1 MSKETFFHSSSIR
14 FALALWAAS
23 VLAFYIA
30 YFVQLEP
37 AQWVGITVWI
47 MFIQTPRLNY
57 GKLLYWSLGTV
68 GGALYAVALISICDQ
83 SRLLFLVGLI
93 LCLSACA
100 FVANLVRSYNAYGA
114 VLFGYTANIVS
125 MSAVDHPSQVFDLAV
140 NRMSCIFIGMAA
152 AVLAMMV
159 FLPRHPHWKE
169 TLLHLTEFSREVFA
183 RATTSLRVDSEEKDN
198 ASSWARVSDHLSLL
212 EHTLAPTTAETAA
225 SRLRVGPA
233 RQAVASLFCLLAK
246 SQSID
251 ECLARRNVSVPD
263 SVRVLMADAHS
274 LFAAHF
280 TDEPETIDQSAS
292 AFQRLRVRVRR
303 ELAGFSESAPAVR
316 FILLRLDE
324 MLADAENVL
333 GAFKALQQPQGFTQ
347 PARLK
352 IHHDTPTA
360 WMAALRMALAMTMAS
375 IVWVATGWPSGSQF
389 VLLTGVISSLLTLQ
403 EDPRHMG
410 WNFLISACLCTAVS
424 FIDVYWILQKGEG
437 FFVIALAL
445 GLFLVPAAYFYRK
458 PSLVGAAVPS
468 MLIFY
473 GLVGFSNQMTYDISL
488 FLNNAVGFI
497 CATGL
502 VYFTFHA
509 VLPPPHPARCLHLLR
524 NVWRDIEE
532 MDGGCDP
539 LREQGWVSLV
549 CDRIRLLHHFG
560 AKETRVAHE
569 REARLGLQ
577 LGLRRLRLQSL
588 FLSTA
593 ASDLRSLLKPVL
605 KLTRKLSTSPD
616 SLILAI
622 SRACGRLERSSQSD
636 DPIGKEVLAELF
648 EMKSLLQS
656 HIPET

>member
-1 MSKETFFHSSSIR
+1 MSNETFLHSSSIR

-68 GGALYAVALISICDQ
+68 GGAVYAVALISICDQ

-93 LCLSACA
+93 LCLAACA

-125 MSAVDHPSQVFDLAV
+125 LSAVDHPDQVFDLAV

-169 TLLHLTEFSREVFA
+169 TLRHLTEFSHDVFT
-183 RATTSLRVDSEEKDN
+183 RAAASLRVDPGEKETG
-198 ASSWARVSDHLSLL
+198 SSWAQVSDHLSLL
-212 EHTLAPTTAETAA
+212 EHTLASTTAETAA

-246 SQSID
+246 SQSI
-251 ECLARRNVSVPD
+251 EGCLARRNVSIPEP
-263 SVRVLMADAHS
+263 VRVLMADAHGI
-274 LFAAHF
+274 FAAHF
-280 TDEPETIDQSAS
+280 SDEPETIDQSALT
-292 AFQRLRVRVRR
+292 FQRLRGRVRQ
-303 ELAGFSESAPAVR
+303 ELVDSSENVPAVR
-316 FILLRLDE
+316 FLLLRLDE
-324 MLADAENVL
+324 MLVDAENVL
-333 GAFKALQQPQGFTQ
+333 GASKALHRPPGFT
-347 PARLK
+347 PPSRLK
-352 IHHDTPTA
+352 IHHDVPTA

-410 WNFLISACLCTAVS
+410 WNFLTSALLCTAVS

-437 FFVIALAL
+437 FLVVALAL

-458 PSLVGAAVPS
+458 PGLVGAAVPS

-509 VLPPPHPARCLHLLR
+509 VLPPAHPARCRHS
-524 NVWRDIEE
+524 
-532 MDGGCDP
+532 

-560 AKETRVAHE
+560 AKETRTANE
-569 REARLGLQ
+569 QEARLGLQ
-577 LGLRRLRLQSL
+577 LGLRRLRLQAL

-593 ASDLRSLLKPVL
+593 TSELRYMLKPVL
-605 KLTRKLSTSPD
+605 KMTRRISTSPK

-622 SRACGRLERSSQSD
+622 SRACSRLERYSKPD
-636 DPIGKEVLAELF
+636 DPLWKEAVAELF
-648 EMKSLLQS
+648 EMKLLLQS
-656 HIPET
+656 HVHQVQPHV